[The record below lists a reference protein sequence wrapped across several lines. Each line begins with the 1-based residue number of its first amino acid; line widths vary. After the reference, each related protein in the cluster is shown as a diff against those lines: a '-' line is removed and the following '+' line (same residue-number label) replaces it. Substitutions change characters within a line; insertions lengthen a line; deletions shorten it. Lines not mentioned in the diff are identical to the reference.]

1 MKIHHL
7 NLCTMC
13 PFGGRLLSGG
23 ATPVYGAAELVVHAL
38 LVETDRDG
46 LVLVDTGIGLEDVR
60 SPLRRLG
67 AGFVALTR
75 PRLREED
82 TAVRTIERL
91 GFSRRDVRHIVVT
104 HLDLDHAGGI
114 PDFPEATVHVYR
126 REHEAATRPRTASER
141 RRYRKKHFEGARWKL
156 YDDGGDTWFGLQG
169 LRVIADEVVL
179 VPLPG
184 HTRGHCA
191 VGVRVDEPAGPEWL
205 LHAGDAYFFHLEKED
220 PECCPPLLKAFQR
233 AVAVDDAE
241 RRANAKR
248 LRELYRKHGRKVRV
262 FSAHDPTEYRAL
274 AAIQRDRSEPRV
286 AVGS

>member
-13 PFGGRLLSGG
+13 PFGGRLVSGG
-23 ATPVYGAAELVVHAL
+23 ATPVYGTGELVAHAL
-38 LVETDRDG
+38 LVETARDG

-60 SPLRRLG
+60 APLRRIG
-67 AGFVALTR
+67 PGFLALVR

-82 TAVRTIERL
+82 TAARAVERL

-114 PDFPEATVHVYR
+114 PDFPEATVHVHR
-126 REHEAATRPRTASER
+126 REHDAATRPRTYKER
-141 RRYRKKHFEGARWKL
+141 MRYRKKHFAGARWKL
-156 YDDGGDTWFGLQG
+156 HDDGGDAWFGLQG
-169 LRVIADEVVL
+169 LRVIVDDVVL

-184 HTRGHCA
+184 HTRGHSA
-191 VGVRVDEPAGPEWL
+191 VGVRVDEPGGPEWL

-220 PECCPPLLKAFQR
+220 PECCPPLLKGFQQ
-233 AVAVDDAE
+233 VIAVDDAE

-248 LRELYRKHGRKVRV
+248 LMKLYWQHGRKVRV

-274 AAIQRDRSEPRV
+274 AALERDRSEPRV
-286 AVGS
+286 VFGG